1 LLLLS
6 KLLFAFCCEIV
17 LFTLKIMA
25 EAASSQDLRCSKC
38 RSSLGVNPDQV
49 HDLEGQSLD
58 QTLIFLREDKLPE
71 WIEQKVE
78 EVKTLL
84 IQL

>member
-1 LLLLS
+1 
-6 KLLFAFCCEIV
+6 
-17 LFTLKIMA
+17 MA

-84 IQL
+84 IQLWLLLNNFKYVLSNSVHICML